1 MNVHLVLNKLGYGG
15 SGIRYGAGGTD
26 TSTYEE
32 LVQYWP
38 TENPPLSGKD
48 VFESTW
54 ETIQEDIEAGE
65 YKEKRLISGYDN
77 ISNQLDMLYWDVY
90 SGKFGNEAKNSR
102 WFLHCSGVKD
112 EFPKPL

>member
-1 MNVHLVLNKLGYGG
+1 MNVHLILNKLGYGG
-15 SGIRYGAGGTD
+15 SGIHYGAGGTD

-32 LVQYWP
+32 LAQYWP
-38 TENPPLSGKD
+38 AGNPPLSGKD

-54 ETIQEDIEAGE
+54 ETVESEIAAEE

-90 SGKFGNEAKNSR
+90 SGKFGDEAKNSQ
-102 WFLHCSGVKD
+102 WFLHCSGVKAD
-112 EFPKPL
+112 YPKPL

>member
-1 MNVHLVLNKLGYGG
+1 M
-15 SGIRYGAGGTD
+15 
-26 TSTYEE
+26 
-32 LVQYWP
+32 
-38 TENPPLSGKD
+38 SGKD

-54 ETIQEDIEAGE
+54 ETIESETAAEE

-77 ISNQLDMLYWDVY
+77 VSNQLDMLYWDVY

>member
-38 TENPPLSGKD
+38 SGNPPLSGKGT
-48 VFESTW
+48 FESTW
-54 ETIQEDIEAGE
+54 EIVESEAAAEG
-65 YKEKRLISGYDN
+65 YKEKRLISGYDP
-77 ISNQLDMLYWDVY
+77 IGNQLDMLYWDIY
-90 SGKFGNEAKNSR
+90 SGKFGDEAKNSQ
-102 WFLHCSGVKD
+102 WFSHCSGVKAD
-112 EFPKPL
+112 YPKPL

>member
-15 SGIRYGAGGTD
+15 SGIHYGAGGTD

-38 TENPPLSGKD
+38 SGNPPLSGKD
-48 VFESTW
+48 TFESTW
-54 ETIQEDIEAGE
+54 EIVGSEAAAEE
-65 YKEKRLISGYDN
+65 YKEKRIISGYSN

-90 SGKFGNEAKNSR
+90 SGKFGDEAKNSQ
-102 WFLHCSGVKD
+102 WFSHCSGVKAD
-112 EFPKPL
+112 YPKPL

>member
-15 SGIRYGAGGTD
+15 GGIRYGAGCTD
-26 TSTYEE
+26 TRTYEE

-38 TENPPLSGKD
+38 TGNPPLSGKD
-48 VFESTW
+48 VFQSTW
-54 ETIQEDIEAGE
+54 ETIQEDIEARE
-65 YKEKRLISGYDN
+65 YKGKRLVSGYDN